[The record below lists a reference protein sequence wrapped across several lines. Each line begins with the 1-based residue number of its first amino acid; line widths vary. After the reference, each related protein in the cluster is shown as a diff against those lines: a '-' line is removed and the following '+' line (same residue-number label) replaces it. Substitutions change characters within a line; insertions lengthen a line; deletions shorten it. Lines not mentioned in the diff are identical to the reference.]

1 MSIRN
6 VVVGLA
12 LLAGNQAF
20 GAYFYELST
29 AGPERLATY
38 NGGGQFRGSL
48 YDGTTLIGTFASQ
61 CVDFLNVFPPNTRYE
76 VSVSTLTEGGMA
88 TTRWGSWDGSD
99 GGTTAGESSDFDT
112 AWSSARLDNAGIAY
126 TALQRYM
133 MAAWLMTQMQMY
145 TASPTA
151 TTNANRNAIQDVIW
165 ELLNP
170 QAASDGTYTSPPPL
184 FNGSAANDALVH
196 DWWNAARTNYLGEG
210 EGFYSQFRIIT
221 ENPINNRDGVYQ
233 EQIIRVPEPVDITL
247 ALALIAVFWLV
258 RRRRAVPA

>member
-6 VVVGLA
+6 VVVGVA

-29 AGPERLATY
+29 TGPERLATY

-48 YDGTTLIGTFASQ
+48 YEGTTLIGTFASQ
-61 CVDFLNVFPPNTRYE
+61 CVDFLNVFPPNTPYQ
-76 VSVSTLTEGGMA
+76 VSVSTLTAAGMA
-88 TTRWGSWDGSD
+88 NTRWGSWDGSD
-99 GGTTAGESSDFDT
+99 GGTTAGESTDFDT
-112 AWSSARLDNAGIAY
+112 AWSSARLDNAAGITY

-170 QAASDGTYTSPPPL
+170 QPSGGTYTSSPPL
-184 FNGSAANDALVH
+184 YNGSAANDALVH
-196 DWWNAARTNYLGEG
+196 DWWTAARTTGLAQGD
-210 EGFYSQFRIIT
+210 GFYSQFRIIT
-221 ENPINNRDGVYQ
+221 ENPINNNDGVYQ

-258 RRRRAVPA
+258 RRRRAVQA